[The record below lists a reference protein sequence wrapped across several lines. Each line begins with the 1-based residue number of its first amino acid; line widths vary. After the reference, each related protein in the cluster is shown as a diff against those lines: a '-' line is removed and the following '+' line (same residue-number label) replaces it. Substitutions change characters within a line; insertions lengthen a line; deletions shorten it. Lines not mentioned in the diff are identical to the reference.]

1 MPTLRAAVLNPWVS
15 VRPPS
20 QACFPSRIV
29 WLVRLAGPVL
39 ALALATAPAA
49 AATRDFY
56 FSRLGSER
64 GLTQNT
70 VTAMAQDP
78 QGFVW
83 VATQGGLHRY
93 DGQRYLP
100 YRHNPRDPDS
110 LPDSNITAISLDG
123 GRALWVG
130 TYSEYVSR
138 LDLGNGKIRRYAA
151 SAPSHPHR
159 QVVAVL
165 PYRGHLWVGTAAGLE
180 RLNPES
186 GTRQTV
192 LSLESLS
199 AAATGRQTLLATRD
213 GMAWYG
219 GPTGL
224 HRIDPA
230 GTVQR
235 IGPQDAVLSLQQD
248 QAGQLWVG
256 RNDGLYRLHSN
267 GRELVRAW
275 PQAAAQTA
283 DPTPVRAIVQAPDH
297 RLWLSVYGYG
307 LRRFDPATGS
317 TEEVH
322 EEPGIEASLP
332 DDAVN
337 AMLVDRG
344 GMLWVGGQF
353 RGVAVADPRG
363 TRFRY
368 VFNLERARSRSPAAA
383 DSIRTI
389 AQAQDGA
396 LWLGTDNT
404 RLLRYA
410 LAQDRFEDLT
420 ALLGDA
426 ATPPRVTAFA
436 PAAQGELWVATDVGL
451 FLLDPQRR
459 QARHLPIPGLER
471 QAMRSLAVARDGSLW
486 IGSHGNGAFHY
497 IPDGG
502 KLTHYPYRENDA
514 NGLSYPVVHAIA
526 EDRHGHV
533 WIGTGDGLDVL
544 DPATGRVRHFRHA
557 GDNAAS
563 LPGNRV
569 RALHLAHDGTLW
581 VGTHAGLSRVVEAA
595 DGSVSFA
602 HPLTGTLNSSMVPVV
617 FAIAEGPAGRLWLS
631 TQAGIVSFDI
641 GSERT
646 RSYGLADGLQDL
658 EFHGGS
664 MAQLSDGQIV
674 FGGVRGLNLFDPAR
688 IVDSHYSAP
697 LKLLGAWV
705 GSEAT
710 AEPRALWQPTRL
722 ELPDAA
728 GLLRLRIG
736 SLDFAPAAGIRYRYR
751 MDGFDKDWI
760 DNGNQQDI
768 TYTRLPA
775 GSYTFLAQ
783 ATNRD
788 GVWNEQ
794 TLEIPV
800 RIAPPL
806 WRHPLVI
813 AGAVLAALALAL
825 VLAWRRHR
833 DRRRERGY
841 FAQIRERDERLKL
854 ALWASG
860 EQFWDYDLD
869 SRVLRRTRADD
880 QAGLT
885 PELGVQTLVD
895 SNLQIHPEDQPQAVE
910 QLKRHLR
917 GDAALFL
924 SEHRVREDN
933 KWVWMR
939 ARGRVVERAA
949 NGRALRVAGTARD
962 ITANRSAERDRL
974 IAGQVLNSMIEAV
987 AVFDREFQFVSV
999 NPAFTRMTGYA
1010 DSEVI
1015 GRPTRL
1021 LDSDQHD
1028 PAFYQHVR
1036 SELRRNGRWSGEI
1049 WQQRKNGDEFLCWF
1063 QGSEVLD
1070 SSGQHGHY
1078 VAVLGDITDQKRA
1091 EQELRYLANYD
1102 TLTSLPNRALLS
1114 ERLSRAIVR
1123 ARRHG
1128 SRIAMLFLDLDRFKD
1143 INDSLGHAA
1152 GDRILRAAA
1161 IRLQQ
1166 AVGPQHTV
1174 ARLGGDEFTVLLE
1187 NLEHVEQAEQVA
1199 RDVLV
1204 AFETPLDIDQR
1215 HDVVIS
1221 PSIGIS
1227 LYPDHALV
1235 PTDLLK
1241 HADTAMYQAKAA
1253 GRRTF
1258 MRYTEAMDVEIRGR
1272 ATISAALRGVLDRNE
1287 LRLVFQPKLSLDQ
1300 SRITG
1305 VEALLRWRSFE
1316 LGDISPAQFIPLAE
1330 ESGLIL
1336 DIGEWALREACGV
1349 LKRWRHNGLDQLT
1362 MAVNVSSLQL
1372 LRGNLPK
1379 QVARALVESGV
1390 PPEMLQLELTESVIM
1405 ANAGQTSATLDALRS
1420 LGVGLAIDD
1429 FGTGYSSLA
1438 YLKRLPINTLKIDKE
1453 FIGDLTRDADDE
1465 AITTTVIAMAHS
1477 LGLTVIAEGVETE
1490 AQMQFL
1496 RGRGCDEIQGYWLAR
1511 PLEAADCLAFIR
1523 NWTPQSVPAGNTTA
1537 GSGAAGSGAAGSG
1550 PADKVGSPG

>member
-1 MPTLRAAVLNPWVS
+1 MS
-15 VRPPS
+15 VRS
-20 QACFPSRIV
+20 HKFPVLS
-29 WLVRLAGPVL
+29 LARLAGPVL
-39 ALALATAPAA
+39 ALCAIVASPAS
-49 AATRDFY
+49 AATRDYY

-70 VTAMAQDP
+70 VTAIAQDP
-78 QGFVW
+78 EGYVW

-100 YRHNPRDPDS
+100 YRHNPRDAAS
-110 LPDSNITAISLDG
+110 LPDSNITAMALDG
-123 GRALWVG
+123 ASALWVG
-130 TYSEYVSR
+130 TYSEYLSR
-138 LDLGNGKIRRYAA
+138 LDLASGEIRRYEA

-159 QVVAVL
+159 QVMAVL
-165 PYRGHLWVGTAAGLE
+165 PHRGKVWVGTVAGLE
-180 RLNPES
+180 RLDP
-186 GTRQTV
+186 GTGRRDTV
-192 LSLESLS
+192 LPLESEVIGN
-199 AAATGRQTLLATRD
+199 AGRQSLLAARD
-213 GMAWYG
+213 GTAWYG
-219 GPTGL
+219 SPRGL
-224 HRIDPA
+224 YRLDG
-230 GTVQR
+230 GTPDR
-235 IGPQDAVLSLQQD
+235 IGPQAAVMSLFQD
-248 QAGQLWVG
+248 HAGQIWLG
-256 RNDGLYRLHSN
+256 RRDGLFRVHSN
-267 GRELVRAW
+267 GRELVRVW
-275 PQAAAQTA
+275 PQAPA
-283 DPTPVRAIVQAPDH
+283 DDAMIPAVRAIAQAPD
-297 RLWLSVYGYG
+297 RKLWFSLYGYG
-307 LRRFDPATGS
+307 LRRLDPATGQV
-317 TEEVH
+317 EDVR
-322 EEPGIEASLP
+322 EEPGIDASLP
-332 DDAVN
+332 DDSVN
-337 AMLVDRG
+337 ALMTDRG

-363 TRFRY
+363 SRFQYLFDLSQPRRPD
-368 VFNLERARSRSPAAA
+368 NPASAS
-383 DSIRTI
+383 SIRAVT
-389 AQAQDGA
+389 QDGEGA
-396 LWLGTDNT
+396 LWIGTDNA
-404 RLLRYA
+404 RLLRYEP
-410 LAQDRFEDLT
+410 AQDRFDDLT
-420 ALLGDA
+420 AALADGGRAPHVTGFATAEAADLWLSTDA
-426 ATPPRVTAFA
+426 
-436 PAAQGELWVATDVGL
+436 GL
-451 FLLDPQRR
+451 YRLDPQAR
-459 QARHLPIPGLER
+459 QARHIPLPGLDR
-471 QAMRSLAVARDGSLW
+471 TPLRTLAKGRDGALW
-486 IGSHGNGAFHY
+486 IGSHGYGAYRYEPATGELKHF
-497 IPDGG
+497 
-502 KLTHYPYRENDA
+502 PYRENDA
-514 NGLSYPVVHAIA
+514 SGLSYPVVHAIA

-533 WIGTGDGLDVL
+533 WFGTGDGLDVL
-544 DPATGRVRHFRHA
+544 DPATGRLRHFRHHN
-557 GDNAAS
+557 DDPDS

-569 RALHLAHDGTLW
+569 RALHVAHDGSLW
-581 VGTHAGLSRVVEAA
+581 VGTHAGLSRVVEEA
-595 DGSVSFA
+595 GGRIRFA
-602 HPLTGTLNSSMVPVV
+602 HPLADALSSQQVPVV

-631 TQAGIVSFDI
+631 TQAGILSYDI
-641 GSERT
+641 RGERT
-646 RSYGLADGLQDL
+646 RRYGLADGLQDL

-664 MAQLSDGQIV
+664 VAQLRDGRIA
-674 FGGVRGLNLFDPAR
+674 FGGVRGLNLFDPAHMP
-688 IVDSHYSAP
+688 DAAYTAP
-697 LKLLGAWV
+697 LRLLGAWV
-705 GSEAT
+705 GGHAT
-710 AEPRALWQPTRL
+710 ADPRSLWKPARL
-722 ELPDAA
+722 DLDEGA
-728 GLLRLRIG
+728 GLLRLRVG
-736 SLDFAPAAGIRYRYR
+736 ALDFAPTAGIRYRYR
-751 MDGFDKDWI
+751 MDGFDRDWI
-760 DNGNQQDI
+760 DNGTQQDI
-768 TYTRLPA
+768 TYTRLPF
-775 GSYTFLAQ
+775 GRYTFLAQ

-788 GVWNEQ
+788 GEWNTQ

-800 RIAPPL
+800 HVAPPL

-813 AGAVLAALALAL
+813 AAGVLALLGLATA
-825 VLAWRRHR
+825 LAWRRHQ

-860 EQFWDYDLD
+860 EQFWDYDLQR
-869 SRVLRRTRADD
+869 RVLRRTRADD

-885 PELGVQTLVD
+885 PELGVETLVD
-895 SNLQIHPEDQPQAVE
+895 TNLQIHPDDIPQAVAK
-910 QLKRHLR
+910 LRRHLR
-917 GDAALFL
+917 GETPLYL
-924 SEHRVREDN
+924 SEHRVRDTDG

-939 ARGRVVERAA
+939 ARGRVVERDES
-949 NGRALRVAGTARD
+949 GRALRVAGTARD
-962 ITANRSAERDRL
+962 ITAVRSAERDRR

-987 AVFDREFQFVSV
+987 AVFDREFRFVSV
-999 NPAFTRMTGYA
+999 NPAFTRMTGYDDA
-1010 DSEVI
+1010 EVI

-1036 SELRRNGRWSGEI
+1036 GELRRNGRWSGEI

-1063 QGSEVLD
+1063 QASEVLD
-1070 SSGQHGHY
+1070 AGGQQGHY

-1114 ERLSRAIVR
+1114 ERLSRAIVK
-1123 ARRHG
+1123 ARRQN

-1161 IRLQQ
+1161 IRLQH
-1166 AVGPQHTV
+1166 AVGSQHTV
-1174 ARLGGDEFTVLLE
+1174 ARLGGDEFTVVLE
-1187 NLEHVEQAEQVA
+1187 NLESVEQAEQVA
-1199 RDVLV
+1199 RDVLA
-1204 AFETPLDIDQR
+1204 AFEAPLDLDQR

-1258 MRYTEAMDVEIRGR
+1258 MRYTEVMDVEIRGR

-1305 VEALLRWRSFE
+1305 VEALLRWTSPE

-1336 DIGEWALREACGV
+1336 DIGEWALREACSV
-1349 LKRWRHNGLDQLT
+1349 LKRWRLNGLDQLT

-1496 RGRGCDEIQGYWLAR
+1496 RGRGCDEIQGYWLSR
-1511 PLEAADCLAFIR
+1511 PLEAASCLSFIR
-1523 NWTPQSVPAGNTTA
+1523 AWMPHAVPSSAGT
-1537 GSGAAGSGAAGSG
+1537 
-1550 PADKVGSPG
+1550 VGTIS

>member
-1 MPTLRAAVLNPWVS
+1 MS
-15 VRPPS
+15 VRPHSPFAS
-20 QACFPSRIV
+20 SIARF
-29 WLVRLAGPVL
+29 AGPVL
-39 ALALATAPAA
+39 AVALALASQAS

-56 FSRLGSER
+56 FSPLGSER

-70 VTAMAQDP
+70 VTALAQDG
-78 QGFVW
+78 QGYVW

-100 YRHNPRDPDS
+100 YRHNPRNPDS
-110 LPDSNITAISLDG
+110 LPDSNVTALALEGD
-123 GRALWVG
+123 RALWVG
-130 TYSEYVSR
+130 TYSEYLSR
-138 LDLGNGKIRRYAA
+138 LDLGNGQIRRFTA
-151 SAPSHPHR
+151 SAGSHPHR
-159 QVVAVL
+159 QVMAVL
-165 PYRGHLWVGTAAGLE
+165 PQAGKVWVGTVAGLE
-180 RLNPES
+180 RLDPDT
-186 GTRQTV
+186 GKRDTV
-192 LSLESLS
+192 LALESQVMG
-199 AAATGRQTLLATRD
+199 AAGRQCLLATHD
-213 GMAWYG
+213 GVAWYG
-219 GPTGL
+219 GPLGL
-224 HRIDPA
+224 YRLDPRGA
-230 GTVQR
+230 PER
-235 IGPQDAVLSLQQD
+235 IGDETPVASLFED
-248 QAGQLWVG
+248 HAHQLWVG
-256 RNDGLYRLHSN
+256 RRDGLFRVHSN
-267 GRELVRAW
+267 GRELVRVW
-275 PQAAAQTA
+275 PVEAIEAGMV
-283 DPTPVRAIVQAPDH
+283 PSVRAITQAPD
-297 RLWLSVYGYG
+297 RQLWFSVYGYG
-307 LRRFDPATGS
+307 LRRLDPATGRV
-317 TEEVH
+317 EQVR
-322 EEPGIEASLP
+322 EEPSIDASLP
-332 DDAVN
+332 DDSVN
-337 AMLVDRG
+337 ALLVDRG

-353 RGVAVADPRG
+353 RGIAVADPRG

-368 VFNLERARSRSPAAA
+368 VFNLEHRRNDSPASA
-383 DSIRTI
+383 DSVRAVT
-389 AQAQDGA
+389 QSRDGA
-396 LWLGTDNT
+396 LWLGTDNA

-410 LAQDRFEDLT
+410 PESDHFDDLSD
-420 ALLGDA
+420 LLGGT
-426 ATPPRVTAFA
+426 TPPHVTGFA
-436 PAAQGELWVATDVGL
+436 PASRADLWVATDAGL
-451 FLLDPQRR
+451 YRLDPQAR
-459 QARHLPIPGLER
+459 QARQHIVPGLGSTPLR
-471 QAMRSLAVARDGSLW
+471 TLAVGRNGTLW
-486 IGSHGNGAFHY
+486 IGSHGFGVY
-497 IPDGG
+497 RYQPDSGQ
-502 KLTHYPYRENDA
+502 LTHYPYRENDPS
-514 NGLSYPVVHAIA
+514 GLSYPVVHAIL

-533 WIGTGDGLDVL
+533 WFGTGDGLDML
-544 DPATGRVRHFRHA
+544 DPATGRLQHFRH
-557 GDNAAS
+557 DNNDADS

-569 RALHLAHDGTLW
+569 RALHEAHDGSLW
-581 VGTHAGLSRVVEAA
+581 VGTHAGLSRVVE
-595 DGSVSFA
+595 DGNGRVRFVQ
-602 HPLTGTLNSSMVPVV
+602 PLTGALSSNLVPVV
-617 FAIAEGPAGRLWLS
+617 FSIAEGPNGRLWLS
-631 TQAGIVSFDI
+631 TQAGVISYDI
-641 GSERT
+641 HNERT
-646 RSYGLADGLQDL
+646 RGFGLADGLQDL

-664 MAQLSDGQIV
+664 VAQLDDGHIV
-674 FGGVRGLNLFDPAR
+674 FGGVRGLNVFDPRRMHESA
-688 IVDSHYSAP
+688 YTAP
-697 LKLLGAWV
+697 LRLLGAWV
-705 GSEAT
+705 GNEAT
-710 AEPRALWQPTRL
+710 ADPRALWQSTRL
-722 ELPDAA
+722 DLDEGA
-728 GLLRLRIG
+728 GMLRLRVG
-736 SLDFAPAAGIRYRYR
+736 ALDFAPTAGIRYRYR

-760 DNGNQQDI
+760 DNGAQHDI
-768 TYTRLPA
+768 TYTRLPY
-775 GSYTFLAQ
+775 GNYTFQAQ
-783 ATNRD
+783 ATGRD
-788 GVWNEQ
+788 GLWNPQ

-800 RIAPPL
+800 RVAPPL

-813 AGAVLAALALAL
+813 AAGVTALLALVG
-825 VLAWRRHR
+825 VLAWRRLQ

-841 FAQIRERDERLKL
+841 FSQIRERDERLKL

-860 EQFWDYDLD
+860 EQFWDYDLQR
-869 SRVLRRTRADD
+869 RVLRRTRADD

-895 SNLQIHPEDQPQAVE
+895 SNLQIHPEDMPLALAK
-910 QLKRHLR
+910 LKRHLR
-917 GDAALFL
+917 GEAALYL
-924 SEHRVREDN
+924 SEHRVRDTDG

-939 ARGRVVERAA
+939 ARGRVVERTSD
-949 NGRALRVAGTARD
+949 GRALRVAGTARD
-962 ITANRSAERDRL
+962 ITANRSAERDRR

-987 AVFDREFQFVSV
+987 AVFDQEFRFVSV
-999 NPAFTRMTGYA
+999 NPAFTRITGYTDA
-1010 DSEVI
+1010 EVI

-1028 PAFYQHVR
+1028 PAFYLHVR

-1070 SSGQHGHY
+1070 AGGQHGHY
-1078 VAVLGDITDQKRA
+1078 VAVLSDITDQKRA

-1123 ARRHG
+1123 ARRQN

-1166 AVGPQHTV
+1166 AVGAQHTV

-1187 NLEHVEQAEQVA
+1187 NLEQVEQAEQVA
-1199 RDVLV
+1199 RDVLL
-1204 AFETPLDIDQR
+1204 AFEAPLDLDQR

-1287 LRLVFQPKLSLDQ
+1287 LRLVFQPKLSLDP

-1305 VEALLRWRSFE
+1305 VEALLRWTSPE

-1336 DIGEWALREACGV
+1336 DIGEWALREACSV
-1349 LKRWRHNGLDQLT
+1349 LKRWRLNGLDQLT

-1496 RGRGCDEIQGYWLAR
+1496 RGRGCDEIQGYWLSR
-1511 PLEAADCLAFIR
+1511 PLEAASCLSFIR
-1523 NWTPQSVPAGNTTA
+1523 AWAPHAVPHGGGT
-1537 GSGAAGSGAAGSG
+1537 
-1550 PADKVGSPG
+1550 VGTHS

>member
-1 MPTLRAAVLNPWVS
+1 M
-15 VRPPS
+15 
-20 QACFPSRIV
+20 
-29 WLVRLAGPVL
+29 
-39 ALALATAPAA
+39 LATIAAAAPAS

-64 GLTQNT
+64 GLVQNT
-70 VTAMAQDP
+70 VTALAQDR
-78 QGFVW
+78 QGYVW

-110 LPDSNITAISLDG
+110 LPDSHITAIALEGDK
-123 GRALWVG
+123 ALWVG
-130 TYSEYVSR
+130 TYSEYLSR
-138 LDLGNGKIRRYAA
+138 LDLGNGQVRRFPA
-151 SAPSHPHR
+151 SASSHPHR
-159 QVVAVL
+159 QVMAVL
-165 PYRGHLWVGTAAGLE
+165 PHRGQVWVGTVAGLE
-180 RLNPES
+180 RLDPAS
-186 GTRQTV
+186 GKRVTV
-192 LSLESLS
+192 LPLESQTIGS
-199 AAATGRQTLLATRD
+199 ASRQSLTATRD
-213 GMAWYG
+213 GAAWYG
-219 GPTGL
+219 GPAGLFRLDATGA
-224 HRIDPA
+224 P
-230 GTVQR
+230 QR
-235 IGPQDAVLSLQQD
+235 IGEAEPVSTLFQDHG
-248 QAGQLWVG
+248 GQLWLG
-256 RNDGLYRLHSN
+256 RRDGLFRLHSN

-275 PQAAAQTA
+275 PQAPGDAGMV
-283 DPTPVRAIVQAPDH
+283 PSVRAIAQAPDRH
-297 RLWLSVYGYG
+297 LWFSVYGYG
-307 LRRFDPATGS
+307 LRRLDPVSGRV
-317 TEEVH
+317 TEVR
-322 EEPGIEASLP
+322 EEPGIDASLP
-332 DDAVN
+332 DDSVN
-337 AMLVDRG
+337 ALMVDRG

-353 RGVAVADPRG
+353 RGIAVADPRG
-363 TRFRY
+363 SRFRY
-368 VFNLERARSRSPAAA
+368 IFNLDHPRRADSPASA
-383 DSIRTI
+383 DSIR
-389 AQAQDGA
+389 AVVQGEDGA
-396 LWLGTDNT
+396 LWLGTDNA
-404 RLLRYA
+404 RLLRYEPSA
-410 LAQDRFEDLT
+410 DRFEDLSG
-420 ALLGDA
+420 AIADA
-426 ATPPRVTAFA
+426 GTGQAPHVTAFA
-436 PAAQGELWVATDVGL
+436 PAAPADLWVATGTGL
-451 FLLDPQRR
+451 YRLDPQSR
-459 QARHLPIPGLER
+459 QARHVPLPDLDRTPLR
-471 QAMRSLAVARDGSLW
+471 TLALGRDGTLW
-486 IGSHGNGAFHY
+486 IGSHGYGVY
-497 IPDGG
+497 RYRPDSGEV
-502 KLTHYPYRENDA
+502 KHYPYRENDPS
-514 NGLSYPVVHAIA
+514 GLSYPVVHAIA

-533 WIGTGDGLDVL
+533 WFGTGDGLDVL
-544 DPATGRVRHFRHA
+544 DPATGRIRHFRHA
-557 GDNAAS
+557 NDDPHS

-569 RALHLAHDGTLW
+569 RALHVAHDGSLW
-581 VGTHAGLSRVVEAA
+581 VGTHAGLSRVVEQS
-595 DGSVSFA
+595 DGSVRFA
-602 HPLTGTLNSSMVPVV
+602 HPLAGTLASNLVPVV

-631 TQAGIVSFDI
+631 TQAGVLSYDI
-641 GSERT
+641 KDERT
-646 RSYGLADGLQDL
+646 RGYGLADGLQDL

-664 MAQLSDGQIV
+664 VAQLNDGRIV
-674 FGGVRGLNLFDPAR
+674 FGGVRGLNVFDPRRMGA
-688 IVDSHYSAP
+688 SSYTAP
-697 LKLLGAWV
+697 LRLLGAWV
-705 GSEAT
+705 GSQAT
-710 AEPRALWQPTRL
+710 ADPRSLWKPT
-722 ELPDAA
+722 ELDLDEGA
-728 GLLRLRIG
+728 GLLRLRVG
-736 SLDFAPAAGIRYRYR
+736 SLDFAPSAGIRYRYR
-751 MDGFDKDWI
+751 IDGFDKDWI
-760 DNGNQQDI
+760 DNGTQQDI
-768 TYTRLPA
+768 TYSRLPS
-775 GSYTFLAQ
+775 GRYSFLAQ
-783 ATNRD
+783 ASNRD
-788 GVWNEQ
+788 GTWNAQ

-800 RIAPPL
+800 RVAPPL
-806 WRHPLVI
+806 WRHPLI
-813 AGAVLAALALAL
+813 LAGAVVLALGL
-825 VLAWRRHR
+825 VGALAWRRHQ

-860 EQFWDYDLD
+860 EQFWDYDLE

-885 PELGVQTLVD
+885 PDLGVETLVD
-895 SNLQIHPEDQPQAVE
+895 TNFQIHPDDMPHALAK
-910 QLKRHLR
+910 LKRHLR
-917 GDAALFL
+917 GEAALYL
-924 SEHRVREDN
+924 SEHRVRDTDG

-939 ARGRVVERAA
+939 ARGRVVERDGT
-949 NGRALRVAGTARD
+949 GRALRVAGTARD
-962 ITANRSAERDRL
+962 ITASRSAERDRR

-987 AVFDREFQFVSV
+987 AVFDQEFRFIQV

-1010 DSEVI
+1010 DDEVL

-1021 LDSDQHD
+1021 LDSEQHD

-1036 SELRRNGRWSGEI
+1036 GELRRSSRWSGEI

-1063 QGSEVLD
+1063 QASEVLD
-1070 SSGQHGHY
+1070 AGGQHGHY
-1078 VAVLGDITDQKRA
+1078 VAVLSDITDQKRA

-1123 ARRHG
+1123 ARRQN

-1166 AVGPQHTV
+1166 AVGAQHTV

-1187 NLEHVEQAEQVA
+1187 NLDQVEQAEQVA
-1199 RDVLV
+1199 RDVLL
-1204 AFETPLDIDQR
+1204 AFEAPLDLDQR

-1305 VEALLRWRSFE
+1305 VEALLRWTSPE

-1336 DIGEWALREACGV
+1336 DIGEWALREACSV
-1349 LKRWRHNGLDQLT
+1349 LKRWRLNGLDQLT

-1496 RGRGCDEIQGYWLAR
+1496 RGRGCDEIQGYWLSR
-1511 PLEAADCLAFIR
+1511 PLEAASCLSFIR
-1523 NWTPQSVPAGNTTA
+1523 AWAPHSVPAG
-1537 GSGAAGSGAAGSG
+1537 GAI
-1550 PADKVGSPG
+1550 VGTVS

>member
-1 MPTLRAAVLNPWVS
+1 M
-15 VRPPS
+15 RPHPYFALS
-20 QACFPSRIV
+20 IARV
-29 WLVRLAGPVL
+29 AGPVL
-39 ALALATAPAA
+39 AVVLAMAAPAS

-56 FSRLGSER
+56 FSSLGSER

-70 VTAMAQDP
+70 VTALAQDSE
-78 QGFVW
+78 GYVW

-100 YRHNPRDPDS
+100 YRNNPRDPGS
-110 LPDSNITAISLDG
+110 LPDSNVTAIALEG

-130 TYSEYVSR
+130 TYSEYLSR
-138 LDLGNGKIRRYAA
+138 LDLGTGQIRRFTA
-151 SAPSHPHR
+151 SGPSHPHR
-159 QVVAVL
+159 QVMAVL
-165 PYRGHLWVGTAAGLE
+165 PWKGRVWVGTVAGLE
-180 RLNPES
+180 RLDPDTGKRE
-186 GTRQTV
+186 TV
-192 LSLESLS
+192 LPLESQMMG
-199 AAATGRQTLLATRD
+199 AANRQSLLATRE
-213 GMAWYG
+213 GTAWYG
-219 GPTGL
+219 GPVGL
-224 HRIDPA
+224 YRLDAQGAPE
-230 GTVQR
+230 R
-235 IGPQDAVLSLQQD
+235 IGSGEAVTALFED
-248 QAGQLWVG
+248 HARQLWVG
-256 RNDGLYRLHSN
+256 REDGLFRLHSN
-267 GRELVRAW
+267 GRELVRVW
-275 PQAAAQTA
+275 PRETGGGGMM
-283 DPTPVRAIVQAPDH
+283 VRAIAQAPD
-297 RLWLSVYGYG
+297 RQLWFSVYGYG
-307 LRRFDPATGS
+307 LRRLDPATGRV
-317 TEEVH
+317 EQVR
-322 EEPGIEASLP
+322 EEPSIDASLP
-332 DDAVN
+332 DDSIN
-337 AMLVDRG
+337 ALMVDRG

-353 RGVAVADPRG
+353 RGIAVTDPRG

-368 VFNLERARSRSPAAA
+368 VFNLEHRRNDSPASA
-383 DSIRTI
+383 DSVRTVT
-389 AQAQDGA
+389 QAHDGA
-396 LWLGTDNT
+396 LWLGTDNA
-404 RLLRYA
+404 RLLRYE
-410 LAQDRFEDLT
+410 LDNDRFEDLSG
-420 ALLGDA
+420 LLGDGA
-426 ATPPRVTAFA
+426 SPPHVTGFA
-436 PAAQGELWVATDVGL
+436 PADGDDLWVATDVGL
-451 FLLDPQRR
+451 YRLDPQ
-459 QARHLPIPGLER
+459 ARHAQALSPPGLGR
-471 QAMRSLAVARDGSLW
+471 TPLRTLAVGRDGTLW
-486 IGSHGNGAFHY
+486 IGSHGFGVY
-497 IPDGG
+497 RYRPDSGQI
-502 KLTHYPYRENDA
+502 THYPYRENDPS
-514 NGLSYPVVHAIA
+514 GLSYPVVHAIV

-533 WIGTGDGLDVL
+533 WFGTGDGLDML
-544 DPATGRVRHFRHA
+544 DPATGRLQHFRH
-557 GDNAAS
+557 DSRNPDS
-563 LPGNRV
+563 LSGNRV
-569 RALHLAHDGTLW
+569 RALHVAHDGSLW
-581 VGTHAGLSRVVEAA
+581 VGTHAGLSRIVEER
-595 DGSVSFA
+595 GGRIRFA
-602 HPLTGTLNSSMVPVV
+602 HPLTGSLGGSQVPVV
-617 FAIAEGPAGRLWLS
+617 FSIAEGPAGQLWLS
-631 TQAGIVSFDI
+631 TQAGIIAYDI
-641 GSERT
+641 HQQRT

-664 MAQLSDGQIV
+664 VAQLDDGRIT
-674 FGGVRGLNLFDPAR
+674 FGGVRGLNLFDPR
-688 IVDSHYSAP
+688 RMQESGYTAP
-697 LKLLGAWV
+697 LRLLGAWV
-705 GSEAT
+705 GNQAT
-710 AEPRALWQPTRL
+710 ADPRALWQPTRL
-722 ELPDAA
+722 DLDEGA

-736 SLDFAPAAGIRYRYR
+736 ALDFAPSAGLRYRYR

-760 DNGNQQDI
+760 DNGSQHDL
-768 TYTRLPA
+768 TYTRLPY
-775 GSYTFLAQ
+775 GNYTFQAQ
-783 ATNRD
+783 ATGRD
-788 GVWNEQ
+788 GSWNPQ

-800 RIAPPL
+800 RVAPPV

-813 AGAVLAALALAL
+813 AAGVTTLLALVG
-825 VLAWRRHR
+825 VLAWRRLQ

-860 EQFWDYDLD
+860 EQFWDYDLQR
-869 SRVLRRTRADD
+869 RVLRRTRADD

-895 SNLQIHPEDQPQAVE
+895 ANFQIHPEDLPLALAK
-910 QLKRHLR
+910 LKRHLR
-917 GDAALFL
+917 GDAALYL
-924 SEHRVREDN
+924 SEHRVRDTDGR
-933 KWVWMR
+933 WVWMR
-939 ARGRVVERAA
+939 ARGRVVERGPD
-949 NGRALRVAGTARD
+949 GRALRVAGTARD
-962 ITANRSAERDRL
+962 ITANRSAERDRR

-987 AVFDREFQFVSV
+987 AVFDQEFRFVSV
-999 NPAFTRMTGYA
+999 NPAFTRITGYTDA
-1010 DSEVI
+1010 EVI

-1036 SELRRNGRWSGEI
+1036 GELRRNGRWSGEI

-1070 SSGQHGHY
+1070 AGGQHGHY
-1078 VAVLGDITDQKRA
+1078 VAVLSDITDQKRA

-1123 ARRHG
+1123 ARRQN

-1161 IRLQQ
+1161 IRLQH
-1166 AVGPQHTV
+1166 AVGAQHTV

-1199 RDVLV
+1199 RDVLL
-1204 AFETPLDIDQR
+1204 AFEAPLDLDQR

-1305 VEALLRWRSFE
+1305 VEALLRWTSPE

-1336 DIGEWALREACGV
+1336 DIGEWALREACSV
-1349 LKRWRHNGLDQLT
+1349 LKRWRLNGLDQLT

-1405 ANAGQTSATLDALRS
+1405 ANAGQTSATLDALRA

-1496 RGRGCDEIQGYWLAR
+1496 RGRGCDEIQGYWLSR
-1511 PLEAADCLAFIR
+1511 PLEAPSCLSFIR
-1523 NWTPQSVPAGNTTA
+1523 AWAPHTVP
-1537 GSGAAGSGAAGSG
+1537 
-1550 PADKVGSPG
+1550 VGGGTVGTMP

>member
-1 MPTLRAAVLNPWVS
+1 M
-15 VRPPS
+15 
-20 QACFPSRIV
+20 
-29 WLVRLAGPVL
+29 WLGRLAGPVL
-39 ALALATAPAA
+39 ALVLTTATAPVA

-56 FSRLGSER
+56 FSRLGGER

-70 VTAMAQDP
+70 VTAMVQDP

-110 LPDSNITAISLDG
+110 LPDSNITSLALEGD
-123 GRALWVG
+123 RALWVG
-130 TYSEYVSR
+130 TYSEYLSR

-159 QVVAVL
+159 QVIAVL
-165 PYRGHLWVGTAAGLE
+165 PWRGQLWVGTAAGLE
-180 RLNPES
+180 RLDPVS
-186 GTRQTV
+186 GARRTV
-192 LSLESLS
+192 LSLQSQPAGS
-199 AAATGRQTLLATRD
+199 PARQTLLATRD

-219 GPTGL
+219 GPLGL
-224 HRIDPA
+224 YRIDPA

-235 IGPQDAVLSLQQD
+235 VGPEVAVLSLQQD
-248 QAGQLWVG
+248 KAGQLWLG
-256 RNDGLYRLHSN
+256 RNDGLFRLHSN
-267 GRELVRAW
+267 GRDLVRAW
-275 PQAAAQTA
+275 PQGPPQDANATA
-283 DPTPVRAIVQAPDH
+283 VRAIVQAPDH
-297 RLWLSVYGYG
+297 QLWLSVYGYG
-307 LRRFDPATGS
+307 LRRFDPASGKDVQ
-317 TEEVH
+317 VH

-337 AMLVDRG
+337 AMMVDRG

-363 TRFRY
+363 TRFSY
-368 VFNLERARSRSPAAA
+368 VFNLEQPRTRSPAAA
-383 DSIRTI
+383 DSIRSVT
-389 AQAQDGA
+389 QGEDGA
-396 LWLGTDNT
+396 LWLGTDNS

-410 LAQDRFEDLT
+410 PQEDRFDDLT
-420 ALLGDA
+420 ALISDQDQA
-426 ATPPRVTAFA
+426 KPPRVTGFA
-436 PAAQGELWVATDVGL
+436 PADAGDLWVATDVGL
-451 FLLDPQRR
+451 YRLDPKRR
-459 QARHLPIPGLER
+459 QARYMAIPGLER
-471 QAMRSLAVARDGSLW
+471 QPLRSLAVARDNSLW
-486 IGSHGNGAFHY
+486 IGSHGNGAYHY
-497 IPDGG
+497 TPASGA
-502 KLTHYPYRENDA
+502 LTHYPYRENDPDSV
-514 NGLSYPVVHAIA
+514 SYPVVHAIA

-544 DPATGRVRHFRHA
+544 DPANGRMRHFRHV
-557 GDNAAS
+557 GQDESS

-569 RALHLAHDGTLW
+569 RALHLARDGTLW
-581 VGTHAGLSRVVEAA
+581 VGTHAGLSRVAEAA
-595 DGSVSFA
+595 NGGISFVQ
-602 HPLTGTLNSSMVPVV
+602 PLTGTLNSSMVPVV

-631 TQAGIVSFDI
+631 TQAGIISFEI
-641 GSERT
+641 ASERT

-664 MAQLSDGQIV
+664 AAQLSDGRIV
-674 FGGVRGLNLFDPAR
+674 FGGVRGLNVFDPTR
-688 IVDSHYSAP
+688 IVDSHYTAP
-697 LKLLGAWV
+697 LRLLGAWV

-710 AEPRALWQPTRL
+710 TEPRALWQPTRL
-722 ELPDAA
+722 DLPDAA

-751 MDGFDKDWI
+751 MDGFDKDWV
-760 DNGNQQDI
+760 DNGDQHDI

-775 GSYTFLAQ
+775 GNYRFLAQ

-800 RIAPPL
+800 HIAPPL

-895 SNLQIHPEDQPQAVE
+895 ANLQIHPEDQPHAVE

-939 ARGRVVERAA
+939 ARGRVVERGA

-1349 LKRWRHNGLDQLT
+1349 LKRWRHNGLDQLS

-1405 ANAGQTSATLDALRS
+1405 ANAGQTSATLDALRA

-1523 NWTPQSVPAGNTTA
+1523 AWTPQSVPSGNGAGGT
-1537 GSGAAGSGAAGSG
+1537 
-1550 PADKVGSPG
+1550 VGTVSSPG